1 MKECSTNF
9 SEYDCV
15 VYLRVS
21 SLSLLYYSATVVRLE
36 TTAYSIS
43 ESDEVVQICI
53 NAAGANTPCPN
64 TDRFQLTLN
73 TADQTAGN
81 VLCVSVCSNDVF
93 TYSSKRS
100 HSDLYTI
107 NISLFP
113 LQYAPQ
119 TMKQSAKQ

>member
-1 MKECSTNF
+1 M
-9 SEYDCV
+9 

-36 TTAYSIS
+36 TAAYNIS

-64 TDRFQLTLN
+64 TDHFQLTLN

-93 TYSSKRS
+93 TY
-100 HSDLYTI
+100 T
-107 NISLFP
+107 P
-113 LQYAPQ
+113 LKCRTLIFILLIFHYSMPHRL
-119 TMKQSAKQ
+119 